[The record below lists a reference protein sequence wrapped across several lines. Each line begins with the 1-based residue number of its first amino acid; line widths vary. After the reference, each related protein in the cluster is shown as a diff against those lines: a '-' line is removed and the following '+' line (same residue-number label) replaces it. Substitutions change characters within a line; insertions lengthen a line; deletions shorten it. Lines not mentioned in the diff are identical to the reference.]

1 MAKYKTRL
9 NQLKI
14 NKLNQEIL
22 QKNQTSSQRE
32 QQYILTAGQK
42 IFTVKQNCQVT
53 LPKLLIFSSKIGCT

>member
-14 NKLNQEIL
+14 NKLNKEIL
-22 QKNQTSSQRE
+22 QKNKHLLPRE

-42 IFTVKQNCQVT
+42 I
-53 LPKLLIFSSKIGCT
+53 LP